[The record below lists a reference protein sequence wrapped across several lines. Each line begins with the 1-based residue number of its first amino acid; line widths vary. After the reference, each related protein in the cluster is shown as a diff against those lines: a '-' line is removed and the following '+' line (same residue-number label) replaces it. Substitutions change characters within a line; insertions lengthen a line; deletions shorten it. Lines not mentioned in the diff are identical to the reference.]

1 MLLGAIDS
9 VRPGRLQHLQS
20 VSSKRRGAG
29 RCTAVVGGEN
39 RPPQKGGKNKEREGM
54 GWGRGNKRAKLNTG
68 KRDWKVLLQRDTAE
82 GKRERERR
90 E

>member
-9 VRPGRLQHLQS
+9 VRPGRLQHLQTA
-20 VSSKRRGAG
+20 SSKRRGAG
-29 RCTAVVGGEN
+29 RCTAVVGGGN
-39 RPPQKGGKNKEREGM
+39 QKKKKRGGKNKREGI

-68 KRDWKVLLQRDTAE
+68 KRDWKVLLQRDTVE
-82 GKRERERR
+82 GKREREGR